1 MEYSLW
7 DSLFKLH
14 RRCLSRNRN
23 IYLRL
28 ANKIRFTVG
37 NIVESVMQYD
47 AVNARCTD
55 VGQQNSCKILADD
68 AKSLI
73 ELYRSNPTRQQRNE
87 I

>member
-1 MEYSLW
+1 M
-7 DSLFKLH
+7 
-14 RRCLSRNRN
+14 
-23 IYLRL
+23 
-28 ANKIRFTVG
+28 G

-73 ELYRSNPTRQQRNE
+73 ELYSSNPGARKMFHMLRNTE
-87 I
+87 KPDYQV